1 MLAVLVEI
9 DLHLPMARGLKD
21 KRGVIRRLQS
31 RLRQDL
37 GVSVAEVDHQDL
49 WQRATLGVAIATA
62 DAVVGHNVAREVE
75 RIAARA
81 HEAEI
86 TDVRIDTVR
95 MEGRSRLL
103 DLATATAEHES

>member
-9 DLHLPMARGLKD
+9 DLHLPMARSLKD

-37 GVSVAEVDHQDL
+37 HVSVAEVDHQDT
-49 WQRATLGVAIATA
+49 WQRCTLGVAIATS
-62 DAVVGHNVAREVE
+62 DGVLGGNVAREVE
-75 RIAARA
+75 RIAARV

-86 TDVRIDTVR
+86 TDVRTQTVQ

-103 DLATATAEHES
+103 DLVAEPRT